1 LTPATL
7 TGVSGRPTLASA
19 VSRDNE
25 GVFAGDHSTENGAA
39 VHSNAAAIVT
49 PIKLSLFMTLLLLN
63 SYSTR
68 TNRQLIARLRHVVDL
83 DQINAVLRTPPDAGR

>member
-1 LTPATL
+1 
-7 TGVSGRPTLASA
+7 
-19 VSRDNE
+19 
-25 GVFAGDHSTENGAA
+25 

-68 TNRQLIARLRHVVDL
+68 TNRQPIARLRHVVDL
-83 DQINAVLRTPPDAGR
+83 DQINAVLRTSPDAAQIELPAARVALAAQG